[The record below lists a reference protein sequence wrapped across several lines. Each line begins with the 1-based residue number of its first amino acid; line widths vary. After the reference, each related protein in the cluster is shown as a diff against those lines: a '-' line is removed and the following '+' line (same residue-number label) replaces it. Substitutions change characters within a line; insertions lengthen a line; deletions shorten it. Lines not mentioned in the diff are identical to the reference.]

1 MRRLGRFVFSLS
13 LSLLSVSLVRAQ
25 DPSKIIDQYIKA
37 AGGAKTLSHLQTL
50 AVDGNV
56 ANAGDSQPGT
66 FTFMVKQPNRY
77 YSELRS
83 QGRTFIESYNGKSA
97 WHNTDSGEIS
107 TLLGPEALEMEAAAQ
122 YYNSRL
128 QALVKRKI
136 GAAYKGQVPV
146 RGRDAYQVELTYPT
160 GIQWEVFFDPQ
171 SHLIVKEMGS
181 LAGLRARFITT
192 TIAPLTG

>member
-1 MRRLGRFVFSLS
+1 MRRLGRLVFSLS
-13 LSLLSVSLVRAQ
+13 LSLLATSLASAQ
-25 DPSKIIDQYIKA
+25 DASKIIDQYIKA
-37 AGGAKTLSHLQTL
+37 AGGAKTVAHIQTL
-50 AVDGNV
+50 AVDGDV
-56 ANAGDSQPGT
+56 ANTGDSQPGT

-83 QGRTFIESYNGKSA
+83 QGKTLIESYNGKSA

-136 GAAYKGQVPV
+136 GAAYKGPVPV

-160 GIQWEVFFDPQ
+160 GIQWVVFFDP
-171 SHLIVKEMGS
+171 SRTLS
-181 LAGLRARFITT
+181 
-192 TIAPLTG
+192 